1 MPIRA
6 KRLLRTTL
14 IILLIASL
22 AYGLGWSKILAVDSI
37 EIFGTNQ
44 KALVLTQLNAGES
57 KIRIGEPLA
66 RINPRCESNLI
77 EDLEWI
83 SSAKVSRNWWS
94 GKVSIQIN
102 ERRPV
107 AVFKEN
113 SGANGPRYLAS
124 NGVEFSSPIRFNN
137 LAEIALGK
145 SSHGDRRVIANF
157 VSHLPSNLLGSL
169 LALEVSSTKEV
180 KMEMNH
186 NKHSV
191 MINWGAGNSSADIAV
206 KSKVLEGLLGLPEN
220 KKIAEVDISIAN
232 SPIVR

>member
-1 MPIRA
+1 MSIRA

-14 IILLIASL
+14 ILLLIASL
-22 AYGLGWSKILAVDSI
+22 AYGLGWSKVLAVDSI

-44 KALVLTQLNAGES
+44 KALVLAQLNAGES
-57 KIRIGEPLA
+57 KIRTGEPIA
-66 RINPRCESNLI
+66 RINPRAESNLI

-83 SSAKVSRNWWS
+83 SSAKVSRNWVS
-94 GKVSIQIN
+94 GKVSIQII
-102 ERRPV
+102 ERKPV

-113 SGANGPRYLAS
+113 SSANGPRYLAS
-124 NGVEFSSPIRFNN
+124 NGVEFSSPNRFNN
-137 LAEIALGK
+137 LAEIALGN
-145 SSHGDRRVIANF
+145 SSRGDRRVIANF
-157 VSHLPSNLLGSL
+157 VSLLPSNLVGSL

-180 KMEMNH
+180 KMELKH

-191 MINWGAGNSSADIAV
+191 LINWGAGNSTADIAV
-206 KSKVLEGLLGLPEN
+206 KSKVLVGLLGLPEN